1 MTTISKNKVVRMTY
15 ELSSG
20 NELIQKVNADQP
32 FTFLYGVGG
41 LLEEFEQNIADLKV
55 GDTFNFEITAENGY
69 GEIDEEAVVQIP
81 KEAFMVDGKLQDD
94 ILEVGNVLPMRD
106 SDGNFLEGR
115 IIEMDEA
122 SVTMDFNHPLA
133 GKDLHFKGEILAIR
147 EATAEEIDH
156 GHVHGEGGH
165 HH

>member
-15 ELSSG
+15 ELSSAG
-20 NELIQKVNADQP
+20 ELIQKVNADQP

-55 GDTFNFEITAENGY
+55 GDTFNFEIAAENGY

-115 IIEMDEA
+115 IITMDDA

>member
-15 ELSSG
+15 ELSSAG
-20 NELIQKVNADQP
+20 ELIQKVNADQP

-55 GDTFNFEITAENGY
+55 GDTFNFEIAAENGY

-81 KEAFMVDGKLQDD
+81 KEAFMVDGKLQDE

-106 SDGNFLEGR
+106 SDGNFLEGK
-115 IIEMDEA
+115 IITMDDA

-147 EATAEEIDH
+147 EATSEEIDH